1 VTEKWNHW
9 RENGLGISV
18 FMPLHRNPLDLAGKG
33 IFTSVGLSPVEKR
46 EKNGVRW
53 TEGSGM
59 VSYCCTGK
67 RET

>member
-1 VTEKWNHW
+1 
-9 RENGLGISV
+9 
-18 FMPLHRNPLDLAGKG
+18 MPLHQNPLDLAGKG

-53 TEGSGM
+53 TEGSRM